1 MMYPATMQPTAARI
15 EQVRPDASTNATTP
29 SPSSSTFP
37 PLPPI
42 VARNFLVTDTTM
54 ETPPAGIAAAAYE
67 VPFRTSP
74 ADYRASYRGD
84 PLAPFRGL
92 GSVPREVRD
101 LLPEACRREFD
112 AAAAREGDW
121 FARWR
126 DESRAKS
133 RREPLID
140 KHIVPY
146 SVPLS

>member
-1 MMYPATMQPTAARI
+1 MQPTAARI
-15 EQVRPDASTNATTP
+15 VQVRPDTNTDTTST
-29 SPSSSTFP
+29 SSTTFP
-37 PLPPI
+37 ALPPI
-42 VARNFLVTDTTM
+42 VPRNFLVTDTTM
-54 ETPPAGIAAAAYE
+54 ETPPAGIAPAAYD

-101 LLPEACRREFD
+101 LLPEECRRAFD
-112 AAAAREGDW
+112 AAARREGDW
-121 FARWR
+121 FARWG
-126 DESRAKS
+126 DEATTKS

-146 SVPLS
+146 SVPLG